1 MYGWQETHEK
11 ENEQFMIQREQVRFG
26 WLVGI
31 FVGGFFG
38 GVLRYWISA
47 VITDQATMM
56 GTTIVNLLGSFLLAV
71 TTYGLDL
78 KFDLPEWL
86 LLAIGTGLIGGFTT
100 FSTLMLD
107 FVSLIRTNMLA
118 AILMLSVNLLGGMLA
133 VAGGVLVAK
142 FTVGEDHGAL
152 W

>member
-1 MYGWQETHEK
+1 M
-11 ENEQFMIQREQVRFG
+11 MQREQVRVG

-38 GVLRYWISA
+38 GILRYWIS
-47 VITDQATMM
+47 TLTTNQATMM
-56 GTTIVNLLGSFLLAV
+56 GTTIVNLLGSFLLAL
-71 TTYGLDL
+71 TTYGWNM

-107 FVSLIRTNMLA
+107 FVSLVRTNVFA

-133 VAGGVLVAK
+133 VVAGVLVAK
-142 FTVGEDHGAL
+142 FTVGKDRGAL
-152 W
+152 